1 MLGNIPILH
10 AADLELL
17 VSERHGRSLV
27 TPESGESEGTQKETQ
42 HGQSGPLHHDQLRCL
57 PQITD
62 LVSSI

>member
-17 VSERHGRSLV
+17 VSERHGPSLV
-27 TPESGESEGTQKETQ
+27 TPESGEREGTQQDSQ
-42 HGQSGPLHHDQLRCL
+42 HSQSGPLHHDQLRCL